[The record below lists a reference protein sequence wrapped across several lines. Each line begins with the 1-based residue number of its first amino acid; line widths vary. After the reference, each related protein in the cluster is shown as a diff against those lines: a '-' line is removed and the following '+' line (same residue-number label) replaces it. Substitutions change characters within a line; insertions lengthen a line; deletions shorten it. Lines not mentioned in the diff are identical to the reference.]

1 MSVNQTK
8 ATHKQVSSKNLSKQE
23 GFSLIE
29 GNIVLVQQIISVL
42 KLRLSIANIEIPKD
56 TLNKQ
61 ISDYINRIDI
71 TYLNPTFINKI
82 VEDIFNTFSKETKQ
96 KVITTSV
103 IDTTLSSIPSNQ
115 EAKWDNEPILL
126 KNSYLLT
133 DPNSNSTKK
142 KSKPATKQNI
152 PMKFTKDKEISIP
165 QPVFF
170 LDNDYG
176 RKHQKCIAHSLIPDI
191 DIDAMNERIIDQI
204 MSKATPS

>member
-8 ATHKQVSSKNLSKQE
+8 ATHKQVNSKNLSKQE
-23 GFSLIE
+23 GYSLIE

-61 ISDYINRIDI
+61 IRDYINRIDI
-71 TYLNPTFINKI
+71 TYLNPAFINKI

-133 DPNSNSTKK
+133 DPNSNSTTK

-170 LDNDYG
+170 RDNDYG
-176 RKHQKCIAHSLIPDI
+176 RKHQKCLAHSLIPDI